1 MTPEI
6 FIARLSIVDDPQ
18 NQTKGIGFLEHN
30 VPFVGAFV
38 FGSFKDKEKWTVNK
52 IHIQVLYDQLFLHV
66 QGISQKH

>member
-6 FIARLSIVDDPQ
+6 FIARLGLVDNPQ

-38 FGSFKDKEKWTVNK
+38 FGSFKDKEK
-52 IHIQVLYDQLFLHV
+52 
-66 QGISQKH
+66 